1 MIDLNLDSLFQA
13 TEYWSLLGQ
22 ETGYDIVTFT
32 SFISMDVKDGGKV
45 VDTPVEEG
53 SFATYNK
60 VDNPREVKCTLA
72 TQGTDEELQAYIQS
86 LTDLRNGTDL
96 VMVSTPVFL
105 YENMNLE
112 EFSYSLKVDDGR
124 GVLYADLSLVEIR
137 QVEMEYSDA
146 KVAPQQDRGKVQAKQ
161 QPSGSQKTQEKER
174 SLARSGG
181 DWLRGK

>member
-1 MIDLNLDSLFQA
+1 MDLNLDQYFQK
-13 TEYWSLLGQ
+13 TEYWSLLSQ
-22 ETGYDIVTFT
+22 EDGYDIVTFS
-32 SFISMDVKDGGKV
+32 SFISMDVKDAGKV

-72 TQGTDEELQAYIQS
+72 TQGTDEEIQAYIQS

-96 VMVSTPVFL
+96 VMVATPMFL
-105 YENMNLE
+105 YEYMNLE

-124 GVLYADLSLVEIR
+124 GVLFADLSLVEIR

-146 KVAPQQDRGKVQAKQ
+146 RVAPQQDRGKVQAKQ
-161 QPSGSQKTQEKER
+161 PAGGQKQQEKNK
-174 SLARSGG
+174 SMLAMGR
-181 DWLRGK
+181 DALK

>member
-1 MIDLNLDSLFQA
+1 MIDLNLDSLFQKS
-13 TEYWSLLGQ
+13 ENWSLLSQ
-22 ETGYDIVTFT
+22 EDGYDIVTFS

-45 VDTPVEEG
+45 VETPVEEG
-53 SFATYNK
+53 SFASYNK

-96 VMVSTPVFL
+96 VMVSTPMFL

-124 GVLYADLSLVEIR
+124 GVLYADLSLIEIR

-161 QPSGSQKTQEKER
+161 PAGGQKAQEKNK
-174 SLARSGG
+174 SMLAIGR
-181 DWLRGK
+181 DKLM

>member
-1 MIDLNLDSLFQA
+1 MNLNLDSLVQQ
-13 TEYWSLLGQ
+13 TEYWSLLSQ
-22 ETGYDIVTFT
+22 EDGYDIVTFT

-45 VDTPVEEG
+45 VETPVEEG
-53 SFATYNK
+53 SFTTYNK

-72 TQGTDEELQAYIQS
+72 TQGTDEELQTYIQS

-96 VMVSTPVFL
+96 VMVATPMFL
-105 YENMNLE
+105 YEQMNLE
-112 EFSYSLKVDDGR
+112 EFSYSVKVEDGR

-161 QPSGSQKTQEKER
+161 PSGGAKQQEQEK
-174 SLARSGG
+174 SMLTCMG
-181 DWLRGK
+181 DALK

>member
-1 MIDLNLDSLFQA
+1 MNLNLDQFFQQ

-60 VDNPREVKCTLA
+60 VDNPREIKCTLA
-72 TQGTDEELQAYIQS
+72 TQGTDEELQTYIQS

-105 YENMNLE
+105 YEKMNLE

-124 GVLYADLSLVEIR
+124 GVLFADLSLVEIR

-161 QPSGSQKTQEKER
+161 PAGGQKQQEKNR
-174 SLARSGG
+174 SMLACMSNSV
-181 DWLRGK
+181 KN

>member
-1 MIDLNLDSLFQA
+1 MINLNLDSLFQK
-13 TEYWSLLGQ
+13 TENWSLLSQ
-22 ETGYDIVTFT
+22 EDGYDIVTFT

-45 VDTPVEEG
+45 VETPVEEG

-72 TQGTDEELQAYIQS
+72 TQGTDEDLQSYIQA

-124 GVLYADLSLVEIR
+124 GVLYADLSLIEVR

-146 KVAPQQDRGKVQAKQ
+146 KVAPQQDRGKVQGKQ
-161 QPSGSQKTQEKER
+161 VDTGNQKSQEKNK
-174 SLARSGG
+174 SMLAIARDKIG
-181 DWLRGK
+181 